1 MKGFMKSKKAIA
13 CAVILFLLVL
23 ELAGLGIHK
32 MWLDQQ
38 PKFHDL
44 TVELGTESI
53 SLSDFLTEYADLK
66 KAGFVS
72 DPGLINLNQVGSV
85 ELTLRHGK
93 QQETVIFTVDD
104 TTAPTAEF
112 AVHKEVTIDY
122 VPVVSDFIT
131 NVYDEDEVQVFF
143 LTEPVLPKDYS
154 DLTVTVVAEDAS
166 GNWIRQDCV
175 ISYTWMYREVE
186 LELGQVLTKADILL
200 DPVRDD
206 SLIDQ
211 AAVDAVNAGG
221 VGLFEIS
228 STVGEKT
235 LVCAV
240 NVADTVGPDLQVQ
253 NVQVKLGK
261 DVELEDFVVSCEDLA
276 GVAEIRF
283 ATQPDTKTESKQTIV
298 IEAVDVNGNVTA
310 KEAVLWVATDFYPP
324 VIRGADKSMSVE
336 KHSEPDFL
344 AGVTAN
350 DTKSGDCAVTV
361 DTSKLDLTKAGT
373 YYITYSATDE
383 SGNVA
388 TVKRKVVVEPNE
400 EDTLALVQSI
410 ADTLSDDP
418 EDLRDYVRNKIGYS
432 SNWGGDDPVW
442 YGFTKKLGNCYVHA
456 TCLKALFDAKGI
468 ESQLIWVTNKSH
480 YWLVVKIGDTWR
492 HIDPT
497 PGVRHT
503 RYSLMTDE
511 LRLKT
516 LGGRVWEFDKWPKCE

>member
-13 CAVILFLLVL
+13 CVVILFLLVL

-66 KAGFVS
+66 KAGFAS

-93 QQETVIFTVDD
+93 QQETVTFTVED

-112 AVHKEVTIDY
+112 TVHKEVTIDY

-175 ISYTWMYREVE
+175 ISYTWMKREVS

-253 NVQVKLGK
+253 NVQVKLGQGWAA
-261 DVELEDFVVSCEDLA
+261 A
-276 GVAEIRF
+276 G
-283 ATQPDTKTESKQTIV
+283 P
-298 IEAVDVNGNVTA
+298 
-310 KEAVLWVATDFYPP
+310 
-324 VIRGADKSMSVE
+324 
-336 KHSEPDFL
+336 
-344 AGVTAN
+344 
-350 DTKSGDCAVTV
+350 
-361 DTSKLDLTKAGT
+361 
-373 YYITYSATDE
+373 
-383 SGNVA
+383 
-388 TVKRKVVVEPNE
+388 E
-400 EDTLALVQSI
+400 E
-410 ADTLSDDP
+410 
-418 EDLRDYVRNKIGYS
+418 
-432 SNWGGDDPVW
+432 
-442 YGFTKKLGNCYVHA
+442 F
-456 TCLKALFDAKGI
+456 
-468 ESQLIWVTNKSH
+468 
-480 YWLVVKIGDTWR
+480 
-492 HIDPT
+492 
-497 PGVRHT
+497 
-503 RYSLMTDE
+503 
-511 LRLKT
+511 
-516 LGGRVWEFDKWPKCE
+516 